1 MNFDQR
7 KKTAQSIIIEF
18 LDVFTPPRGLD
29 DSQLASRISQL
40 ADAFARRMPI
50 KGEYTDAVHRVLTKI
65 MDTHQSNT
73 WPPQAAFVMA
83 MPNQEL
89 RQFSAQET
97 FKVKDPVQLTTARM
111 EAGEAVDENSL
122 WGQMA
127 RELPRGHLDRYR
139 NASALGWMEVYGKD
153 APRLMHSKY
162 GSVVDSYFPEAK
174 GRAT

>member
-1 MNFDQR
+1 MDFEQR
-7 KKTAQSIIIEF
+7 KRTAQSILIEF

-97 FKVKDPVQLTTARM
+97 FKVKDPVQLATARM
-111 EAGEAVDENSL
+111 EAGEPVDEAAL
-122 WGQMA
+122 WGVMA
-127 RELPRGHLDRYR
+127 RDLPRGHLDRYR
-139 NASALGWMEVYGKD
+139 NASVLGWMEVYGKD
-153 APRLMHSKY
+153 AAHLMRAKY
-162 GSVVDSYFPEAK
+162 GAVVDAYFPEAR
-174 GRAT
+174 GEQA